1 MTSRNHELA
10 VLPRFMRR
18 SELSELVVDATGD
31 MARGGEEEEAAWGG
45 TAAEAS
51 LIASCNERAFAPW
64 GPSNVA

>member
-1 MTSRNHELA
+1 
-10 VLPRFMRR
+10 MRR